1 VFCRVIGESLTGF
14 SVSFVLSLGFF
25 FSMAFML
32 VLFTRWNWVR
42 KVDGVV
48 PFKVVGFMGGLGALK
63 LENLGTTRAVA
74 TAVYRISSGVWYGLQ
89 LELCR
94 LHRFLSLLPRHQDDR
109 QRTVHG
115 VCRPN
120 LNRIDL
126 PQLKNVIFSSLS
138 DSF

>member
-74 TAVYRISSGVWYGLQ
+74 TAVYRVSSGGLVWL
-89 LELCR
+89 
-94 LHRFLSLLPRHQDDR
+94 
-109 QRTVHG
+109 TVG
-115 VCRPN
+115 VVSSA
-120 LNRIDL
+120 LFS
-126 PQLKNVIFSSLS
+126 VIIAPASR
-138 DSF
+138 